1 MEMLGLKPRDGVA
14 VDEALI
20 NEVNPRCITQKSTR
34 HRAGKLALALF
45 TAALFAGPTVAQITN
60 PPAIKPLR
68 AVDPGPRPVGNQSI
82 VVKGAILNTGIVDT
96 AQPMDADRNGAGH
109 QLANLTPDQT
119 AFWFATLAVF
129 GEQATVDGASDP
141 STNNPTI
148 RGLGPAFNGNSC
160 FMCHSFPAIGGTS
173 PVTNPQVALATAK
186 GAQNALP
193 PFIVSNGPIREARF
207 PGDGL
212 SGGGVRPLFSIQ
224 GRSDAPAGCTLTQPD
239 FTTQLKNNNV
249 IFRIPTPTFGVGYVE
264 NTPDGTLRSSFEGTA
279 SQRSRL
285 GIAGHFNTNGNDQT
299 ITRFGWKAQ
308 NKSLLLFAGEGANVE
323 LGVTSELFPN
333 ERIAGT
339 GCDVHELPEDT
350 TNIVQPA
357 VLAAATAGNDA
368 SLVSSD
374 IVDFGLFMRLNAAPS
389 QCAFDS
395 GVDSN
400 GAALCT
406 PLANSAKAASI
417 ADGQAQFRSVGCAAC
432 HTETLTTGP
441 SPFASLNNAPYH
453 PFSDFALH
461 QMGQTLADGVVQ
473 GAASGNEFRTA
484 PLWGLGQRIFF
495 LHDGRTKDLLEAI
508 AAHQSSGSEANGVI
522 QNFNEETDAQKQ
534 DILNFL
540 RSL

>member
-1 MEMLGLKPRDGVA
+1 MQILRLKRRDGVA
-14 VDEALI
+14 VDEARL
-20 NEVNPRCITQKSTR
+20 NEVNLRCIMQNSTR
-34 HRAGKLALALF
+34 HRAGKLALGLL
-45 TAALFAGPTVAQITN
+45 TVALFAGPTVAQITA
-60 PPAIKPLR
+60 PPSIKPLR

-82 VVKGAILNTGIVDT
+82 AVKGAILNTGIVDT
-96 AQPMDADRNGAGH
+96 IQPMDADRNGAGH
-109 QLANLTPDQT
+109 QLAKLTPDQT

-141 STNNPTI
+141 STNNPSI
-148 RGLGPAFNGNSC
+148 RGLGPAFNGDSC

-173 PVTNPQVALATAK
+173 SFTNPQVALATAK

-193 PFIVSNGPIREARF
+193 PFIVLNGPIREARF
-207 PGDGL
+207 PGDAM
-212 SGGGVRPLFSIQ
+212 SGAAVRPLFSIQ
-224 GRSDAPAGCTLTQPD
+224 GRSDAPAGCTLAQPD
-239 FTTQLKNNNV
+239 FTTQLQKNNV
-249 IFRIPTPTFGVGYVE
+249 IFRIPTPTFGVGYIE
-264 NTPDGTLRSSFEGTA
+264 NTRDETLRSSFEGTA
-279 SQRSRL
+279 SQRSTL

-323 LGVTSELFPN
+323 MGVTNELFPN
-333 ERIAGT
+333 ERIAGK

-350 TNIVQPA
+350 SNIVQPA

-368 SLVSSD
+368 SLVASD
-374 IVDFGLFMRLNAAPS
+374 IANFGVFMRLNAAPS

-395 GVDSN
+395 GVDGT

-406 PLANSAKAASI
+406 PLANSGKAASI
-417 ADGQAQFRSVGCAAC
+417 ADGQAQFRSVGCALC

-441 SPFASLNNAPYH
+441 SPFASLNNATFHPY
-453 PFSDFALH
+453 SDFALH
-461 QMGQTLADGVVQ
+461 GMGQILADGVVQ
-473 GAASGNEFRTA
+473 GAAFGNEFRTA

-508 AAHQSSGSEANGVI
+508 AAHQSPGSEANGVI
-522 QNFNEETDAQKQ
+522 QSFNGVTDAQKQ